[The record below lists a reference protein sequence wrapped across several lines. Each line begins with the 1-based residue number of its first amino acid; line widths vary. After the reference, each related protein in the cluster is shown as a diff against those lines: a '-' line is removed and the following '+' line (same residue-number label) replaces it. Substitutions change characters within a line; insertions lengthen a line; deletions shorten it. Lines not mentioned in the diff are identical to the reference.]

1 MFFLCL
7 HNTDETDDALPPF
20 EDDADIADDDEEDET
35 DEDEEDEADEDE
47 EDEADDALPTFEDEE
62 CPPAFGFDLCV
73 KVVFPNGMED
83 MLLLARDSPNSTV
96 YEGIVMGEEDVSV
109 VLIDAPED
117 GERIVS
123 RSTPFWGSLKRLY
136 CLLNGNFRL
145 TYIIFLCRSILTV
158 IILFIATCLMLI

>member
-20 EDDADIADDDEEDET
+20 EDDADIADEDEEDET

-123 RSTPFWGSLKRLY
+123 LSTPFGGVLKDLY
-136 CLLNGNFRL
+136 CLLN
-145 TYIIFLCRSILTV
+145 
-158 IILFIATCLMLI
+158 

>member
-7 HNTDETDDALPPF
+7 DVKDEADEADDTLPPF
-20 EDDADIADDDEEDET
+20 EDDADEI
-35 DEDEEDEADEDE
+35 DEDEDEADEDE
-47 EDEADDALPTFEDEE
+47 DEEDEDEDEDEDEEDEEDEDEADDALPTFEDEE
-62 CPPAFGFDLCV
+62 CPPDLGLDLCV

-123 RSTPFWGSLKRLY
+123 LSTPFWGVLKNY
-136 CLLNGNFRL
+136 
-145 TYIIFLCRSILTV
+145 TV
-158 IILFIATCLMLI
+158 Y

>member
-7 HNTDETDDALPPF
+7 HDTDETDDDLPPF
-20 EDDADIADDDEEDET
+20 EDDADEADEDET
-35 DEDEEDEADEDE
+35 DDDLPPFEDDADEDE

-62 CPPAFGFDLCV
+62 CPPDFGFDLCV

-96 YEGIVMGEEDVSV
+96 YEGVLIGEDDVSV

-123 RSTPFWGSLKRLY
+123 LSTPFGGVLKDVY
-136 CLLNGNFRL
+136 
-145 TYIIFLCRSILTV
+145 TV
-158 IILFIATCLMLI
+158 Y

>member
-7 HNTDETDDALPPF
+7 DVTDEADEADDALPPF
-20 EDDADIADDDEEDET
+20 EDDADEI
-35 DEDEEDEADEDE
+35 DEDEDEADEDE
-47 EDEADDALPTFEDEE
+47 EDEDEEDEDEEDEDEADDALPTFEDEE
-62 CPPAFGFDLCV
+62 CPPDLGLDLCV

-123 RSTPFWGSLKRLY
+123 LSTPFRG
-136 CLLNGNFRL
+136 F
-145 TYIIFLCRSILTV
+145 
-158 IILFIATCLMLI
+158 

>member
-7 HNTDETDDALPPF
+7 DVAAEAAEADDALPPF
-20 EDDADIADDDEEDET
+20 EDDADEVD
-35 DEDEEDEADEDE
+35 EDEADEVDGDE

-62 CPPAFGFDLCV
+62 CPPDFGFDLCV

-83 MLLLARDSPNSTV
+83 LLLLARDSPNSTV
-96 YEGIVMGEEDVSV
+96 YEGILMGEDDASV

-123 RSTPFWGSLKRLY
+123 LSTPF
-136 CLLNGNFRL
+136 
-145 TYIIFLCRSILTV
+145 
-158 IILFIATCLMLI
+158 

>member
-7 HNTDETDDALPPF
+7 HDTDETDDALPPF
-20 EDDADIADDDEEDET
+20 EDDADEV
-35 DEDEEDEADEDE
+35 DEDEADEVDEDE

-62 CPPAFGFDLCV
+62 CPPDFGFDLCV

-83 MLLLARDSPNSTV
+83 LLLLARDSPNSTV
-96 YEGIVMGEEDVSV
+96 YEGILMGEDDASV

-123 RSTPFWGSLKRLY
+123 LSKLFGAVLQD
-136 CLLNGNFRL
+136 
-145 TYIIFLCRSILTV
+145 LC
-158 IILFIATCLMLI
+158 C